1 MIDAEKYNL
10 DIHRH
15 IEKISKKKPIVKS
28 NRFVPKHKDDKLHIL
43 YQKQK
48 WFYSHANCNNSV
60 RLVFRS
66 LEYYNE
72 FEYFNAFGQNKYD
85 ISSIFL
91 VFGVLNPET
100 IMSCQT

>member
-48 WFYSHANCNNSV
+48 WFWKMILFSCK
-60 RLVFRS
+60 LQQFGS
-66 LEYYNE
+66 L
-72 FEYFNAFGQNKYD
+72 G
-85 ISSIFL
+85 I
-91 VFGVLNPET
+91 
-100 IMSCQT
+100 